1 MGKSGTTKYP
11 EMFNLSSPF
20 NMESKRLNKLK
31 IKGDEV
37 AKKHSKEFDKM
48 DMGQEYNEKKEARL
62 SKKSDRIQKRI
73 NRLEKKESP
82 ASLMGPTKPKGK
94 MKKEVKLKATMTKTM
109 HKLPTKQAAKIS
121 GPYKNK

>member
-11 EMFNLSSPF
+11 KMFNLSSPF
-20 NMESKRLNKLK
+20 NMESKRLSELK
-31 IKGDEV
+31 KKGDEV
-37 AKKHSKEFDKM
+37 AKEHSKEFDKM

-82 ASLMGPTKPKGK
+82 ASMIDKPTAKPKMG
-94 MKKEVKLKATMTKTM
+94 MKAEMR
-109 HKLPTKQAAKIS
+109 KLPRKKV
-121 GPYKNK
+121 K